1 MSQVVTK
8 RVVLHSTASSE
19 HPYTIN
25 NNNEEVL
32 LKADTLSSDTNKPI
46 ELDFGRNQGSE
57 IVLNVQSDEEP
68 MASKT
73 FVTTKTSKKVIRTYV
88 TDTGE
93 PQQFTIQTTPVVSTS
108 VELKKHENQVQN
120 NTDIRN
126 TSETELRS
134 QHNEPKDRASSKIQ
148 MESQTYVLTKPD
160 RQHVTATNEKVNET
174 KSQSTNSSK
183 TSNPT
188 TSTKS
193 SYTYRVKDGVAILEN
208 VSKYRSQKRTKK
220 ERSLQHQANT
230 SDTDYQKIDVNET
243 KQSIFTQ
250 TKPLEKTL
258 RAIKN
263 GEKIKNRPGNN
274 EKETHT
280 LPREETQILHNKGDN
295 PQKLQEKIK
304 FVPLKNTQEEEVL
317 RYNSQR
323 QRQDSSQG
331 TTTTWQKHTYAYHLQ
346 PHQETEPSK
355 NLHTSLP
362 ERLLT
367 PDINKHSLTM
377 KVKEPSPPPK
387 KPMKRKPEEW
397 IKQVATQEEV
407 RSEPPLQAN
416 RLSAHKVQFLHSQDT
431 QPVKK
436 LDASSPGRL
445 VIPDFNQH
453 SSTIEVKELTPPP
466 TKAEKRKPQEWIT
479 QVATQEEVRS
489 EPPLQA
495 NRLSAD
501 KVQFLHSQDTQPVK
515 KLDASS
521 PGRLVIPDFNQHS
534 STIEVKELTP
544 PPTKAETRKPQEW
557 ITQVATQEEVR
568 SEPPLQANRLS
579 ADKVQFL
586 HSQDTQPVKKL
597 DASSP

>member
-387 KPMKRKPEEW
+387 
-397 IKQVATQEEV
+397 
-407 RSEPPLQAN
+407 N
-416 RLSAHKVQFLHSQDT
+416 R
-431 QPVKK
+431 
-436 LDASSPGRL
+436 
-445 VIPDFNQH
+445 
-453 SSTIEVKELTPPP
+453 
-466 TKAEKRKPQEWIT
+466 
-479 QVATQEEVRS
+479 
-489 EPPLQA
+489 
-495 NRLSAD
+495 
-501 KVQFLHSQDTQPVK
+501 
-515 KLDASS
+515 
-521 PGRLVIPDFNQHS
+521 
-534 STIEVKELTP
+534 
-544 PPTKAETRKPQEW
+544 
-557 ITQVATQEEVR
+557 
-568 SEPPLQANRLS
+568 
-579 ADKVQFL
+579 
-586 HSQDTQPVKKL
+586 
-597 DASSP
+597 